1 MKRFSS
7 AAWLFGHCALAFL
20 FCAAVLEL
28 AVRAI
33 DLPSSDHL
41 ARNAS
46 LVLAEDGD
54 VLGGYLSPDDKWRF
68 APDLEAVDPDY
79 VEMLIAYEDRNFRSH
94 RGVDAGAVLRAAGQ
108 AVRHRRI
115 VSGASTLT
123 MQLVRLLD
131 PRSRGL
137 EAKLL
142 EALRAVKLERQFTK
156 DEILQAYLSAA
167 PFGGNI
173 EGVRAASLIYLGKE
187 PENLSLAEAALLVA
201 LPQAPETRRPD
212 RAPEEARAARDR
224 VLANLARRGAIE
236 PRQAEMAAGQKLAIK
251 ADALPRHAFHL
262 GLRQKA
268 VRGASNHDTIPTL
281 LDRRVQAKAEAI
293 ASAALRRWDS
303 GVNIAIV
310 IIRNEDGAVVGY
322 VGSGE
327 PGSASRDGYVDLA
340 RATRSPG
347 SALKP
352 FIYAMAFEKLIVH
365 PDTIVADQ
373 PIDLAGYRPD
383 NADGVY
389 SGDISM
395 RQALILS
402 KNTVPVMLLDEI
414 GVPAFLSRFR
424 TVGRPMRLAASD
436 SEAGLAVAL
445 GGIGVSLEQLTW
457 FYSAFANEGE
467 LKALRFSPADH
478 RRSLG
483 NLFTPA
489 AANAVADILADVP
502 PPSGRVR
509 LAARDGTRRIGFK
522 TGTSYGFRDAWAVG
536 FDKLHTVGVWIGRP
550 DGAPHLGAYGVSAAA
565 PVMMQMFDALPVP
578 RHGAAAGEKPL
589 GALASPRSLP
599 VRLKRFGPATAS
611 EPLEPL
617 EIVYPKEGAQ
627 IATQRS
633 RGEAFSLPLK
643 VAGGRPPYRWTVL
656 GSEQEPEPTAEHW
669 VSIAT
674 RGQIDIAVTDAD
686 GKVDRAS
693 FWFE

>member
-1 MKRFSS
+1 VTIARH
-7 AAWLFGHCALAFL
+7 AARLFGHGALAL
-20 FCAAVLEL
+20 LACAAALEL
-28 AVRAI
+28 AVRSV
-33 DLPSSDHL
+33 DLPDPSRLTS
-41 ARNAS
+41 NAS
-46 LVLAEDGD
+46 LLVAEDGST
-54 VLGGYLSPDDKWRF
+54 LGGYLSPDEKWRF
-68 APDLEAVDPDY
+68 TPDLGAIDATYLD
-79 VEMLIAYEDRNFRSH
+79 MMIAYEDRNFRTH
-94 RGVDAGAVLRAAGQ
+94 KGVDVGAAMRAAGQ
-108 AVRHRRI
+108 ALRHRRI

-123 MQLVRLLD
+123 MQLTRLLD

-137 EAKLL
+137 EAKVL
-142 EALRAVKLERQFTK
+142 EALRAVKLERHLTK
-156 DEILQAYLSAA
+156 DEILSAYLSVA

-187 PENLSLAEAALLVA
+187 PRDLSLAEAALLVA

-212 RAPEEARAARDR
+212 RSPGAARAARDR
-224 VLANLARRGAIE
+224 VLSSLAARGVIPPQQAAYAAQ
-236 PRQAEMAAGQKLAIK
+236 RQLTIK
-251 ADALPRHAFHL
+251 GNALPQHAFHL
-262 GLRQKA
+262 GLRQKPEVEKA
-268 VRGASNHDTIPTL
+268 DRETIPTL
-281 LDRRVQAKAEAI
+281 IDRRLQIKAEEI
-293 ASAALRRWDS
+293 ARAALGRWDT
-303 GVNIAIV
+303 GVNISIV
-310 IIRNEDGAVVGY
+310 VIRNEDGAVVGY
-322 VGSGE
+322 VGSGA
-327 PGSASRDGYVDLA
+327 PGSRARDGYVDLA
-340 RATRSPG
+340 QAVRSPG

-402 KNTVPVMLLDEI
+402 KNTVPVMLLDAVGI
-414 GVPAFLSRFR
+414 PAFLGRFR
-424 TVGRPMRLAASD
+424 TVGDPLRLAASD

-445 GGIGVSLEQLTW
+445 GGIGVSPLQLTW

-467 LKALRFSPADH
+467 LKALRFAPADKG
-478 RRSLG
+478 RSFG

-502 PPSGRVR
+502 PPAGRAR
-509 LAARDGTRRIGFK
+509 LAAQDGSRRIGFK

-536 FDKLHTVGVWIGRP
+536 FDKEHTVGVWIGRP
-550 DGAPHLGAYGVSAAA
+550 DGAPHLGAYGVTAAA
-565 PVMMQMFDALPVP
+565 PVMMKVFDALPAP
-578 RHGAAAGEKPL
+578 RKGAASGRKPL

-599 VRLKRFGPATAS
+599 ERLRRFGPATAS

-617 EIVYPKEGAQ
+617 EIIYPRPGAQ
-627 IATQRS
+627 IAAQRDE
-633 RGEAFSLPLK
+633 GETFSLPLK

-656 GSEQEPEPTAEHW
+656 GNELAPEPTAEHW
-669 VSIAT
+669 ASIAA